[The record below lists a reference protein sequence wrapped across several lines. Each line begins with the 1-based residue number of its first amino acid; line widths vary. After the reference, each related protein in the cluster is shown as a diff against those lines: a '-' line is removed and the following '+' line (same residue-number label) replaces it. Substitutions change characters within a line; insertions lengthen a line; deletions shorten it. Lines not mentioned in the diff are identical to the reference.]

1 MEILR
6 NVIGHLSAGLVR
18 LLVTVGILAAV
29 GYFLVR
35 PALETTKQISREANE
50 SIQRGFDQGRGGN
63 GAGGAGIEDVSK
75 TLREVNRRVERE
87 IRRSFRVARSHGVRN
102 PRKLV
107 RCIQRAEGNVRKI
120 ERCTV
125 RF

>member
-6 NVIGHLSAGLVR
+6 NLLGNLGSSLIR

-29 GYFLVR
+29 GYFIVR
-35 PALETTKQISREANE
+35 PVLDKTGEITKETNQT
-50 SIQRGFDQGRGGN
+50 IQRSFNQSLGKN
-63 GAGGAGIEDVSK
+63 GAGIEDVGK
-75 TLREVNRRVERE
+75 TIREVNKRVQKE
-87 IRRSFRVARSHGVRN
+87 IKRSFHTVESHGVVS

-107 RCIQRAEGNVRKI
+107 KCIQRADGDVHKI
-120 ERCTV
+120 QRCTI